1 LSGATLRLSSFAFIE
16 CKDTK
21 KIGDLQIF
29 RVKKHAYFSKVKRN
43 LIRVHHRRS
52 DVRLDVRYD
61 VRFMLG
67 FMLGISGI
75 TIAQNTFK

>member
-1 LSGATLRLSSFAFIE
+1 MLRLSSFAFSE

-21 KIGDLQIF
+21 KLDNLQIF
-29 RVKKHAYFSKVKRN
+29 GVKKARFISNVKRN
-43 LIRVHHRRS
+43 LIRAHHRQS
-52 DVRLDVRYD
+52 DVRSDVRYD

-75 TIAQNTFK
+75 PIVQNPFK